1 MDFSLLKTI
10 SGYKLKRLNKYI
22 ITERQGYYH
31 IFNKETF
38 NFERKIRYL
47 KKYIP
52 NQDLFIGKRTNIFFF
67 TKMNELD
74 PIDIIQ
80 KTSHLGNIEGNK
92 FRTQQQINN
101 EKIRLDFLRG
111 KLSDE
116 IFGRK
121 INIAYKAFE
130 KKQDLKSVI
139 DLQVQG
145 ITDIMYRLSS
155 DNKNKETYMIEVE
168 ELTKYSNSL
177 FKEYSK
183 IYGCKEW
190 KINYKIQ
197 KVLE

>member
-1 MDFSLLKTI
+1 
-10 SGYKLKRLNKYI
+10 
-22 ITERQGYYH
+22 
-31 IFNKETF
+31 
-38 NFERKIRYL
+38 
-47 KKYIP
+47 
-52 NQDLFIGKRTNIFFF
+52 
-67 TKMNELD
+67 MNELD